1 MVAPM
6 KESHCG
12 LLPLTNI
19 RTLRKNSGD
28 PVQMKQLPLTPCD
41 ILFKP
46 EKKPPLVTG
55 VSSPARE
62 ASIIGRKCD
71 DTAVPSSFSRRA
83 SMADVLPLELPL
95 GDSDDYL
102 CPPAP
107 YTTMDKLVGV
117 FMYVKCCPL
126 LAPSLTNLLTLP
138 GIILDP
144 TTLQKNLYRCRSWS
158 LWEPFLVA
166 SVMLSSLSRQT
177 S

>member
-1 MVAPM
+1 MVASI

-12 LLPLTNI
+12 LLPLTDI
-19 RTLRKNSGD
+19 RNLRKNSGD
-28 PVQMKQLPLTPCD
+28 PIQMKQLPLTPCD

-46 EKKPPLVTG
+46 DKQPPLVTG
-55 VSSPARE
+55 VSSPTRE
-62 ASIIGRKCD
+62 ASIMRWKCD
-71 DTAVPSSFSRRA
+71 DTAVLSSFSRRA
-83 SMADVLPLELPL
+83 SMADFLPLELLL

-126 LAPSLTNLLTLP
+126 LAPSLINLLTLP
-138 GIILDP
+138 GMISDP

-158 LWEPFLVA
+158 L
-166 SVMLSSLSRQT
+166 
-177 S
+177 

>member
-12 LLPLTNI
+12 LLLLTYI

-28 PVQMKQLPLTPCD
+28 SIQMKQLPLTPGD

-46 EKKPPLVTG
+46 EKQPPLVTEC
-55 VSSPARE
+55 SPPARE
-62 ASIIGRKCD
+62 ASIIGLKCD
-71 DTAVPSSFSRRA
+71 DTVVPSSFSRRA
-83 SMADVLPLELPL
+83 SMADFLPLELPL

-102 CPPAP
+102 CPPTP

-126 LAPSLTNLLTLP
+126 LAPGLINFLTLP
-138 GIILDP
+138 GMVSDP
-144 TTLQKNLYRCRSWS
+144 TTLKKDLYRCRSWS
-158 LWEPFLVA
+158 L
-166 SVMLSSLSRQT
+166 
-177 S
+177 